1 MDLPPSHDLL
11 QLEKHLGEIEAIWEI
26 AIQWDTYWD
35 EWRLGAFATLKT
47 EFLEDASNEMFKKLT
62 LIDKSLKKSGF
73 DWGIVAATIA
83 RVDEF
88 RRTMP
93 LITDLHNPGLG
104 WSLLGTSLPRC
115 CFYRSFCCCC

>member
-11 QLEKHLGEIEAIWEI
+11 LLEKHLGEIEAIWEI
-26 AIQWDTYWD
+26 AIQWDKYWD

-47 EFLEDASNEMFKKLT
+47 EFMEDVSNEMFKKLT
-62 LIDKSLKKSGF
+62 LIDKSLKKAGF
-73 DWGIVAATIA
+73 DWGIVAATLQ

-93 LITDLHNPGLG
+93 LITDLHNPGNCALRK
-104 WSLLGTSLPRC
+104 WLDASID
-115 CFYRSFCCCC
+115 F